1 MLNVNYFIVKLI
13 ASPLCSRSVAYKTL
27 FFTRIVEACDER
39 VIPAVTHATYTV
51 TKEPLRGNFA
61 LPNRV
66 NVTYECDE
74 GYALQYPEN
83 YTVGCEYITRRRS
96 DFEDVIA
103 EALWTSTDG
112 IICKPGE
119 YVRWLTLQ
127 NVNCNKML

>member
-1 MLNVNYFIVKLI
+1 M
-13 ASPLCSRSVAYKTL
+13 RTL
-27 FFTRIVEACDER
+27 
-39 VIPAVTHATYTV
+39 PAVPHSSYTV
-51 TKEPLRGNFA
+51 SEVDAAGNFT

-66 NVTYECDE
+66 NVTYACNE
-74 GYALQYPEN
+74 GYKLLYPQN
-83 YTVGCEYITRRRS
+83 LIVGCEYITRRRS